1 MRRRDF
7 LALAV
12 ASPAVLRTA
21 HVQADDRY
29 PSRLIRVIIPFAA
42 GGTSSV
48 IVRYITD
55 KLSAA
60 LGQPIVV
67 ENRVGA
73 NGTIGLAQG
82 LRAEPDGYTFIQV
95 SNTNTVAAIHM
106 VRNMP
111 FDPLTDMAGIG
122 SIYQIPTVV
131 LAAKNFPANSF
142 AEFVKIVRENPDRYP
157 YAYSHATG
165 AAVGASVA
173 LAAKLKMTVVPY
185 SSGPQAI
192 NDVLG
197 GHMPIMFTDVA
208 AALPLLQAEQLK
220 VFAIS
225 SAQRSK
231 LLPDLP
237 TFTELLPVP
246 VRVRR
251 LGRFCRPAQN
261 AAGDPEQAEC
271 GHQQDPGR
279 RKRRQISQRAWRRA
293 DDELA
298 GGIRCLHR
306 QGGPAVGDRPQR
318 GEYPTGIAHMEEIDA
333 CRSL

>member
-1 MRRRDF
+1 MKRREF
-7 LALAV
+7 LALAL
-12 ASPAVLRTA
+12 ASPAVFRSTA
-21 HVQADDRY
+21 APADDRY
-29 PSRLIRVIIPFAA
+29 PSRMIRVIVPFAA

-48 IVRYITD
+48 IVRYITE
-55 KLSAA
+55 KLSVA

-73 NGTIGLAQG
+73 NGTVGLAQG
-82 LRAEPDGYTFIQV
+82 LRADPDGYTLIQV
-95 SNTNTVAAIHM
+95 SNTNTVAAIQM
-106 VRNMP
+106 VRNLP
-111 FDPLTDMAGIG
+111 FDPLTDMAGVG
-122 SIYQIPTVV
+122 SIYQIPTVE

-142 AEFVKIVRENPDRYP
+142 TEFVKIIRENPDRYP

-173 LAAKLKMTVVPY
+173 LAAKLKMNVVPY

-246 VRVRR
+246 VEFV
-251 LGRFCRPAQN
+251 GWGGFVAPPKTPAAILN
-261 AAGDPEQAEC
+261 KLNTAMNKILDDEAAGKFLNGLGAELMTSS
-271 GHQQDPGR
+271 P
-279 RKRRQISQRAWRRA
+279 
-293 DDELA
+293 A
-298 GGIRCLHR
+298 GFDAFIAKEAPLWVAALKAAEI
-306 QGGPAVGDRPQR
+306 GPQ
-318 GEYPTGIAHMEEIDA
+318 
-333 CRSL
+333 

>member
-12 ASPAVLRTA
+12 ASPVVLRTA

-111 FDPLTDMAGIG
+111 FDPLTDMASIG

-197 GHMPIMFTDVA
+197 GHIPIMFTDVA

-225 SAQRSK
+225 SARRSK

-246 VRVRR
+246 VEFV
-251 LGRFCRPAQN
+251 GWGGFVAPPKTPPAILNKLN
-261 AAGDPEQAEC
+261 AAIN
-271 GHQQDPGR
+271 R
-279 RKRRQISQRAWRRA
+279 IL
-293 DDELA
+293 DDEGA
-298 GGIRCLHR
+298 GKFLNGLGAELMTSSPAGFDAFIAREAPLWATALNAANIR
-306 QGGPAVGDRPQR
+306 P
-318 GEYPTGIAHMEEIDA
+318 E
-333 CRSL
+333 